1 MGSSRLRRA
10 AYEVIVALSQMP
22 LGFVRGPRA
31 RLFLW
36 SLAWSAALAPA
47 CQTTVVTFASRP
59 TVHGEGGVTD
69 GLDGGPAG
77 GRDGSVSDGASADE
91 SLATDSADG
100 ADAPDASSDGV
111 DAPDVSSVP
120 MSPSFDEAYSGGPVT
135 GNSGRYVQVKCCS
148 SAGASD
154 CAMHVLGSAIS
165 CLDTASWKENGSML
179 CQGLKQALF
188 DYELYGKCVNVDA
201 TLLPQTKDSARF
213 AQFKCCFANSSCVAD
228 VRGGSDLCFDST
240 TWLSVVDQACT
251 ELGGTMQG
259 VMLNGPC

>member
-10 AYEVIVALSQMP
+10 AYEVIVGLSQMP
-22 LGFVRGPRA
+22 LGFERGPRA

-77 GRDGSVSDGASADE
+77 GREGSVSDGASADE

-100 ADAPDASSDGV
+100 ADAPDAS
-111 DAPDVSSVP
+111 PVP
-120 MSPSFDEAYSGGPVT
+120 MSPSFEEAYSGGAVT

-165 CLDTASWKENGSML
+165 CLDTATWKQNGSML

-188 DYELYGKCVNVDA
+188 DYELYGKCSYVDA

-213 AQFKCCFANSSCVAD
+213 AQFKCCFPGTSCVAE
-228 VRGGSDLCFDST
+228 VRGGSDLCFDPT
-240 TWLSVVDQACT
+240 TWISVVNQACT
-251 ELGGTMQG
+251 ELGGTRQDVVFYG
-259 VMLNGPC
+259 SC